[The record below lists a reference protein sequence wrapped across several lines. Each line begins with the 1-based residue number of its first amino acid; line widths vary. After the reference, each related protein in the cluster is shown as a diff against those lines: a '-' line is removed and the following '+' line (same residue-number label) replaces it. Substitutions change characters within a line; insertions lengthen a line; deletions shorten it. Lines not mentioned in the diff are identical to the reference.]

1 MPEVIREGDSTSH
14 GGTELEGSPS
24 DICMGKP
31 IAYIGH
37 KVYCPKCRGTYLWFE
52 VGAGRN

>member
-1 MPEVIREGDSTSH
+1 MAGEIIRLGDKTSH
-14 GGTELEGSPS
+14 DGIVVEGLLT

-37 KVYCPKCRGTYLWFE
+37 KTYCPKCK
-52 VGAGRN
+52 